1 MYKVLIILLMMLAIM
16 ACCSS
21 GFSWKMIGKREAL
34 TVTRSTGSRAN
45 ANDYVTVVQFSIHS
59 MVKDIEPYVVPHES
73 ICINGVWYDVENAY
87 HCVVDG

>member
-1 MYKVLIILLMMLAIM
+1 MMLAIM